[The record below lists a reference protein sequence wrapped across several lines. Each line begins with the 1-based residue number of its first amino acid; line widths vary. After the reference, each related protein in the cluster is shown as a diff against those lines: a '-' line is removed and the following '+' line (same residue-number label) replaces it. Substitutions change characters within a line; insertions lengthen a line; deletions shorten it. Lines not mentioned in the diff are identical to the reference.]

1 MCHFQWPNESCS
13 KKLSA
18 TAITPIRA
26 FWRERMEIQ
35 FCEAESEIV
44 LDSSHLNRGDGFFPE
59 ERF

>member
-1 MCHFQWPNESCS
+1 MAKWILLQETAI
-13 KKLSA
+13 A

>member
-1 MCHFQWPNESCS
+1 MAKWILLQETAI
-13 KKLSA
+13 A

-26 FWRERMEIQ
+26 FCRERMEIQ

-44 LDSSHLNRGDGFFPE
+44 LDSSHLNRGDGFFPK